1 VKYQITH
8 STTYQYA
15 DSVSLSHNIARLRPR
30 DNAMQQICL
39 RHELSVLPAP
49 SDRSD
54 SLDYFGNYVSYFSLQ
69 ESHNQLKIIARSD
82 VEVTPMVRP
91 DFSLG
96 SPWEEVRGKFL
107 TSADPET
114 RAAREFTFDSPHV
127 IRSAELANYAL
138 GSFAPKRSF
147 LQCVLDLTE
156 RIHREFEFL
165 PGATKVGTPVADVL
179 RMRKGVCQD
188 FAHLGLGC
196 LRSLG
201 FAARYVSGYI
211 VTTPPPGQ
219 RRLQGAD
226 VSHAWVSA
234 FAPDLGWIDFDPTN
248 GLMPSDAHVTVGW
261 ARDYDDIGPVRGV
274 VVGGR
279 RQHLDV
285 SVDVVPVDL

>member
-1 VKYQITH
+1 VKYKVTH
-8 STTYQYA
+8 STTYEYA
-15 DSVSLSHNIARLRPR
+15 DAVSLSHNIARLRPR
-30 DNAMQQICL
+30 DNGMQQICL
-39 RHELSVLPAP
+39 RHDLSVLPAP

-54 SLDYFGNYVSYFSLQ
+54 SLDYFGNHVSYFSLQ
-69 ESHNQLKIIARSD
+69 ESHNQLKITARSE
-82 VEVTPMVRP
+82 VEVTATVHP

-96 SPWEEVRGKFL
+96 TSWEEVRDEIL
-107 TSADPET
+107 ESADPET

-138 GSFAPKRSF
+138 ASFAPDQPF
-147 LQCVLDLTE
+147 LQCTLDLTE
-156 RIHREFEFL
+156 RIHGEFKFL
-165 PGATKVGTPVADVL
+165 PGATKVGTPVAEVL

-188 FAHLGLGC
+188 FAHLQLGC

-201 FAARYVSGYI
+201 FSARYVSGYI

-226 VSHAWVSA
+226 VSHAWVSVY
-234 FAPDLGWIDFDPTN
+234 APDLGWIDFDPTN
-248 GLMPSDAHVTVGW
+248 GLMPTHSHITVGW

-285 SVDVVPVDL
+285 SVDVVPADS

>member
-1 VKYQITH
+1 VKYRITH
-8 STTYQYA
+8 STTYEYA
-15 DSVSLSHNIARLRPR
+15 DAVSLSHNIARLRPR
-30 DNAMQQICL
+30 DNGMQQICL
-39 RHELSVLPAP
+39 KHDLSVLPAP

-54 SLDYFGNYVSYFSLQ
+54 SLDYFGNHISYFSLQ
-69 ESHNQLKIIARSD
+69 ESHNQLKIVAHSD

-91 DFSLG
+91 DFSSG
-96 SPWEEVRGKFL
+96 SPWEEVRDEIL
-107 TSADPET
+107 ASADPET
-114 RAAREFTFDSPHV
+114 RAAREFAFDSTYV
-127 IRSAELANYAL
+127 TRSADLANYAL
-138 GSFAPKRSF
+138 TSFAPDRPF
-147 LQCVLDLTE
+147 LECVLDLTE
-156 RIHREFEFL
+156 RIHSEFDFL

-188 FAHLGLGC
+188 FAHLQLGC

-226 VSHAWVSA
+226 VSHAWVSV

-248 GLMPSDAHVTVGW
+248 GIMPSDAHVTVGW

-285 SVDVVPVDL
+285 SVDVVPADS

>member
-1 VKYQITH
+1 MKYQITH
-8 STTYQYA
+8 STTYEYGDA
-15 DSVSLSHNIARLRPR
+15 VSLSHNIARLRPR
-30 DNAMQQICL
+30 DNRMQQICL
-39 RHELSVLPAP
+39 RHDLSVSPAP

-54 SLDYFGNYVSYFSLQ
+54 GLDYFGNHISYFSLQ
-69 ESHNQLKIIARSD
+69 ESHNQLKIVARSE

-96 SPWEEVRGKFL
+96 SPWEEVRDNML
-107 TSADPET
+107 ASADPET
-114 RAAREFTFDSPHV
+114 RAAREFTFDSPYV
-127 IRSAELANYAL
+127 IRSADLANYAL
-138 GSFAPKRSF
+138 GSFAPKQPF
-147 LQCVLDLTE
+147 LACVLDLTE
-156 RIHREFEFL
+156 RIHRECEFL

-188 FAHLGLGC
+188 FAHLQLGC

-226 VSHAWVSA
+226 VSHAWVSV

-279 RQHLDV
+279 RQRLDV
-285 SVDVVPVDL
+285 SVDVAPLDS

>member
-1 VKYQITH
+1 MKYRITH
-8 STTYQYA
+8 STTYEYA

-30 DNAMQQICL
+30 DNGTQQICL
-39 RHELSVLPAP
+39 RHDLAVLPAP

-54 SLDYFGNYVSYFSLQ
+54 SLDYFGNHVSYFSLQ
-69 ESHNQLKIIARSD
+69 ESHNQLTITAKSE
-82 VEVTPMVRP
+82 VEITPMAHP

-96 SPWEEVRGKFL
+96 SSWEKVRDEL
-107 TSADPET
+107 LASANPET
-114 RAAREFTFDSPHV
+114 RAAREFTFDSTYV

-138 GSFAPKRSF
+138 GSFVPNQPF
-147 LQCVLDLTE
+147 LPCVLDLTE
-156 RIHREFEFL
+156 RIHSEFKFL
-165 PGATKVGTPVADVL
+165 PGATKVGTPIADVL

-188 FAHLGLGC
+188 FAHVQLGC

-211 VTTPPPGQ
+211 VTTPPPG
-219 RRLQGAD
+219 RARLQGAD
-226 VSHAWVSA
+226 VSHAWISVFVPA
-234 FAPDLGWIDFDPTN
+234 LGWIDFDPTN
-248 GLMPSDAHVTVGW
+248 GLIPSEGHITVGW

-285 SVDVVPVDL
+285 AVDVTPVE

>member
-1 VKYQITH
+1 VKYRITH
-8 STTYQYA
+8 STTYEYA
-15 DSVSLSHNIARLRPR
+15 DAVSLSHNVARLRPR
-30 DNAMQQICL
+30 DNGMQQICL
-39 RHELSVLPAP
+39 KHDLSVLPVP

-54 SLDYFGNYVSYFSLQ
+54 SFDYFGNHVSYFSLQ

-82 VEVTPMVRP
+82 VEVTPMGRP
-91 DFSLG
+91 DFLRG
-96 SPWEEVRGKFL
+96 SRWEEVREEL
-107 TSADPET
+107 LASTDPET
-114 RAAREFTFDSPHV
+114 RAAREFTFDSTYV
-127 IRSAELANYAL
+127 VRSAELANYAL
-138 GSFAPKRSF
+138 GSFAPDRPF
-147 LQCVLDLTE
+147 LESVLDLTE
-156 RIHREFEFL
+156 RIHQEFEFL
-165 PGATKVGTPVADVL
+165 PGATKVGTPVAEVL

-188 FAHLGLGC
+188 FAHLQLGC

-226 VSHAWVSA
+226 VSHAWISA
-234 FAPDLGWIDFDPTN
+234 YAPDQGWIDFDPTN
-248 GLMPSDAHVTVGW
+248 GLVPSDAHVTVGW

-285 SVDVVPVDL
+285 SVDVTPAGQ

>member
-8 STTYQYA
+8 STTYAYA
-15 DSVSLSHNIARLRPR
+15 DKVSLSHNIARLRPR
-30 DNAMQQICL
+30 DNGVQQICL

-54 SLDYFGNYVSYFSLQ
+54 GLDYFGNHVSYFSLQ
-69 ESHNQLKIIARSD
+69 ESHNHLTITARSD
-82 VEVTPMVRP
+82 VEVTSMVRP

-96 SPWEEVRGKFL
+96 SSWEKVRDKL
-107 TSADPET
+107 LASADPEI
-114 RAAREFTFDSPHV
+114 RAAREFTFDSRYV
-127 IRSAELANYAL
+127 TRSAELAQYARS
-138 GSFAPKRSF
+138 SFVPDQPF

-156 RIHREFEFL
+156 RIYGDFKYL
-165 PGATKVGTPVADVL
+165 PGSTKVGTPTADVL

-188 FAHLGLGC
+188 FAHLQLGC

-219 RRLQGAD
+219 RRLLGAD
-226 VSHAWVSA
+226 VSHAWISV
-234 FAPDLGWIDFDPTN
+234 FVPDLGWIDFDPTN
-248 GLMPSDAHVTVGW
+248 GLMPSSSHITVGW

-274 VVGGR
+274 VVGGH

-285 SVDVVPVDL
+285 SVDVVAADS

>member
-1 VKYQITH
+1 LKYRITH
-8 STTYQYA
+8 STTYDYA
-15 DSVSLSHNIARLRPR
+15 DAVSLSHNIARLRPR
-30 DNAMQQICL
+30 DSGSQQICL
-39 RHELSVLPAP
+39 RHDLSVLPAP

-54 SLDYFGNYVSYFSLQ
+54 SLDYFGNHVAYFSLQ
-69 ESHNQLKIIARSD
+69 ESHNQLKIAACSE
-82 VEVTPMVRP
+82 VEITPTFPP

-96 SPWEEVRGKFL
+96 PSWEKVRDEL
-107 TSADPET
+107 LASADPET
-114 RAAREFTFDSPHV
+114 RFAREFTFDSTYV
-127 IRSAELANYAL
+127 VRSAELANYAL
-138 GSFAPKRSF
+138 RSFAPNQPF
-147 LQCVLDLTE
+147 LSCVLGLTE
-156 RIHREFEFL
+156 RIHGEFEFL

-188 FAHLGLGC
+188 FAHVQLGC

-226 VSHAWVSA
+226 VSHAWVGV
-234 FAPDLGWIDFDPTN
+234 FAPGLGWTDFDPTN
-248 GLMPSDAHVTVGW
+248 GLMPSDSHITVGW

-285 SVDVVPVDL
+285 SVDVAPVES